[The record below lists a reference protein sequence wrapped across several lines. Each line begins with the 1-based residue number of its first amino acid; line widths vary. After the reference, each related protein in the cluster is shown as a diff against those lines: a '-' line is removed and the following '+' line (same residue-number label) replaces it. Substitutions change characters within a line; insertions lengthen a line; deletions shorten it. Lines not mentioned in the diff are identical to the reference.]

1 MKHLQE
7 NNETYLSHFK
17 FAFSIGTALIFRGTI
32 FLFHAIIPITD
43 VPERFNLEATC
54 KKLKHWND
62 YTEQRKL

>member
-17 FAFSIGTALIFRGTI
+17 FAFTIGATLIFRGTI
-32 FLFHAIIPITD
+32 FLFH
-43 VPERFNLEATC
+43 LEATC
-54 KKLKHWND
+54 KKLKDWNN